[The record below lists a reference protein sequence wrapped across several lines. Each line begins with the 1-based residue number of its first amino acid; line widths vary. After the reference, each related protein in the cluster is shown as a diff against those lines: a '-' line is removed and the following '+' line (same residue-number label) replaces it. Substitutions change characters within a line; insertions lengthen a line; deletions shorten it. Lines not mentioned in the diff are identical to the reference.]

1 MSRTTKFNV
10 AFMAAMVSIV
20 AAGSCSAQTLGELAD
35 AQRIKQRTEIAKIQR
50 EAAAEAAPQPDQS
63 RTPTIAPSVDAA
75 AMRKSA
81 ETFRPK
87 VAVHALYARD
97 GSWVAELAEGQ
108 RLSLALVGM
117 QIGGQKVIAV
127 EQRGL
132 VLLKACTAQDV
143 RAKAKCGTRVVSVGG
158 VI

>member
-1 MSRTTKFNV
+1 MSRTTKFNI
-10 AFMAAMVSIV
+10 AFVVCMVSTI

-63 RTPTIAPSVDAA
+63 KAPTSAPAINAA
-75 AMRKSA
+75 TMRKVA
-81 ETFRPK
+81 EIYRPK
-87 VAVHALYARD
+87 ITVHALYARD
-97 GSWVAELAEGQ
+97 GVWVAELVEGQ

-117 QIGGQKVIAV
+117 QIRGQKVIAV

-132 VLLKACTAQDV
+132 VLSKACTAQDV
-143 RAKAKCGTRVVSVGG
+143 REKVQCGTRIVNVGG
-158 VI
+158 VL